1 MEYSPSSAIGG
12 DYQQYLRAYSEIS
25 MQARSQCDRVSS
37 YHYGQ
42 SPRQS
47 LDLVVPGKPA
57 EGAPPPLIVFIH
69 GGYWQELSKRDS
81 FFAAADCARTGIA
94 FAAIDY
100 TLAPEAPLDEIVS
113 ECRSAIGWLHR
124 RATSLGFDRN
134 RIFVAGSSAGAH
146 LAAMTALGCPD
157 RLKEGIAG
165 LVLVS
170 GIYELEPLI
179 GTSVNDKL
187 GLDVDAARRNSPL
200 LYPVSDLPST
210 IVCWGEIETSEF
222 KRQSHEFADH
232 LRHSGISVRTF
243 EVAMKNHFDII
254 LDLAGRGTRLG
265 EAVIEF
271 VLEERLDHA
280 VVQTPFPGDR

>member
-12 DYQQYLRAYSEIS
+12 DYQQYLQAYSDES
-25 MQARSQCDRVSS
+25 MHARSRCKQISS
-37 YHYGQ
+37 HQYGKLI
-42 SPRQS
+42 SQS
-47 LDLVVPGKPA
+47 LDLVVPGKPS
-57 EGAPPPLIVFIH
+57 EGAPPPLLVFIH

-100 TLAPEAPLDEIVS
+100 TLAPEATLDEIAS
-113 ECRSAIGWLHR
+113 ECRCAIGWLHH
-124 RATSLGFDRN
+124 RAASLGFDRN

-157 RLKEGIAG
+157 RSKAGIAG

-200 LYPVSDLPST
+200 LHLVSDLPPA
-210 IVCWGEIETSEF
+210 IVCWGEIETLEF
-222 KRQSHEFADH
+222 KRQSRAFADH
-232 LRHSGISVRTF
+232 LDQSGIPVGIF
-243 EVAMKNHFDII
+243 EVTGKNHFDII
-254 LDLAGRGTRLG
+254 LDLARPGTRLG
-265 EAVIEF
+265 EAIIEF

-280 VVQTPFPGDR
+280 VV